1 MLKNKNTTKIKKKNN
16 KKLLKMENSLL
27 SQKEAAEYMDVTV
40 GTLSIW
46 TKKRLVPCYRMNR
59 KVYYKKE
66 DLMNSLVPQEAKK
79 EDTNLKTKK

>member
-1 MLKNKNTTKIKKKNN
+1 MEDTKT
-16 KKLLKMENSLL
+16 LL

-59 KVYYKKE
+59 KVYYKKD

-79 EDTNLKTKK
+79 EDTNLKTQK